1 MRFFGYH
8 QRFPPLCQTSALNT
22 MVLLPDAPE
31 TALRQILAQPVS
43 QRIISHLS
51 EQAIQVVVQIPFPFP
66 SSASQQSQVPVPFL
80 SHFVTSVIKRS
91 HVQMRTLM
99 ASLVYLRRLRSV
111 LPPTARGLPCSAH
124 KIFLTCLILAAKYVH
139 DICPKNK
146 HWVRY
151 SVVPCCKTFGF
162 TVSEINAVEREL
174 LCLLE
179 WDLHIDMAD
188 LYDETR
194 SLLSA
199 NYQREPKVDNR
210 PEIITRVP
218 RILALAVD
226 RHQSMGRRPHMYYQK
241 LCVMGKIDGIP
252 SRTPQLNELISEI
265 DTEPSTFGVNG
276 TACGLVFL

>member
-1 MRFFGYH
+1 
-8 QRFPPLCQTSALNT
+8 
-22 MVLLPDAPE
+22 
-31 TALRQILAQPVS
+31 
-43 QRIISHLS
+43 
-51 EQAIQVVVQIPFPFP
+51 
-66 SSASQQSQVPVPFL
+66 
-80 SHFVTSVIKRS
+80 
-91 HVQMRTLM
+91 M

-124 KIFLTCLILAAKYVH
+124 KIFLTCLILAAKYVN

-210 PEIITRVP
+210 PEILTRVP
-218 RILALAVD
+218 RILALAED
-226 RHQSMGRRPHMYYQK
+226 RHQSMGRGRQMYYQK

-252 SRTPQLNELISEI
+252 SRTPQLNELISES
-265 DTEPSTFGVNG
+265 DTEPSTLGVNG